1 MRFCLK
7 PLQFLTIAIAPFS
20 LASCG
25 LIDDDPLAQGR
36 EAFENHVYGDA
47 RIYLRTALQENPASA
62 EAQILFAKTML
73 ALGDGLTAQTALAKV
88 SEGDAA
94 SPQELRN
101 LKAEALLLQ
110 GKANEAQTL
119 LNETVAEWDAQ
130 SFVIAARASVA
141 LGDFDRAASFT
152 QNGIKAYAVDAE
164 LLALDAAI
172 SIEQGRLTP
181 AKQSAQAALKA
192 DGNNLSALL
201 INGQLAQ
208 FSGDQKGAK
217 EFYDKALE
225 NNPDSRLPLLSLAAI
240 QADSGEYD
248 QALRLL
254 DRADNLYTIGAL
266 SAYLRARIYVQQG
279 DVQAAYNLMQ
289 EAEKELQ
296 DHPPSVLLA
305 GEIAAQRK
313 NFNRAEE
320 RLTRFLA
327 LSPRHKKGTLL
338 LVDVLNQKG
347 DVKAAAE
354 LLSTISGRAD
364 MEPGL
369 LKYAADIYKKAGL
382 TDQAALMTKRANVPD
397 NQKLAELAVEAGRA
411 QRDGKDAIA
420 LAKYQEAIAGGLGN
434 SALVRNNAAFI
445 ALKLGKN
452 AEAITNA
459 RAAFALTPDD
469 PSVRD
474 TLAWV
479 LLKTGGDKSEALKH
493 LEYAAALRPS
503 DIEVRW
509 HLANALVANG
519 RIADARKELAFMRR
533 FASAS
538 QKAELQK
545 LSDSL

>member
-1 MRFCLK
+1 MRLSIK
-7 PLQFLTIAIAPFS
+7 LLQFLTLAIAPFS
-20 LASCG
+20 LVSCG
-25 LIDDDPLAQGR
+25 FADDDPLAQGR
-36 EAFENHVYGDA
+36 EAFEDHVYGDA
-47 RIYLRTALQENPASA
+47 RIYLRAALQEDPSSA

-73 ALGDGLTAQTALAKV
+73 ALGDGLTAQTALAKI
-88 SEGDAA
+88 SEADTD

-101 LKAEALLLQ
+101 LEAEALLLQ

-119 LNETVAEWDAQ
+119 LNKTVAEWDAQ
-130 SFVIAARASVA
+130 SFLIAARASVT
-141 LGDFDRAASFT
+141 LGDFDRAASFA
-152 QNGIKAYAVDAE
+152 NSGIKAYADDAE

-172 SIEQGRLTP
+172 SVEQGRLTS

-192 DGNNLSALL
+192 DDNNLSALL

-208 FSGDQKGAK
+208 FSGDQESARG
-217 EFYDKALE
+217 FYDKALE

-248 QALRLL
+248 DALKLL

-279 DVQAAYNLMQ
+279 DIQSAYNLMQ

-338 LVDVLNQKG
+338 LVDVLNQQGDTKG
-347 DVKAAAE
+347 AAE

-364 MEPGL
+364 IEPGL
-369 LKYAADIYKKAGL
+369 LKYAADIYQKAGL

-397 NQKLAELAVEAGRA
+397 NPKLAELAIEAGRA
-411 QRDGKDAIA
+411 QQDGEDALA
-420 LAKYQEAIAGGLGN
+420 LAKYQQAIAGGLGN
-434 SALVRNNAAFI
+434 SALIRNNAAFI

-452 AEAITNA
+452 AEAISNA
-459 RAAFALTPDD
+459 KAAFALTPDD

-493 LEYAAALRPS
+493 LQYAAALRPS
-503 DIEVRW
+503 DIEIRW
-509 HLANALVANG
+509 HLVQALVANG
-519 RIADARKELAFMRR
+519 QNAEARKELAFMRR
-533 FASAS
+533 FASS
-538 QKAELQK
+538 DQKAELQK
-545 LSDSL
+545 LADSL